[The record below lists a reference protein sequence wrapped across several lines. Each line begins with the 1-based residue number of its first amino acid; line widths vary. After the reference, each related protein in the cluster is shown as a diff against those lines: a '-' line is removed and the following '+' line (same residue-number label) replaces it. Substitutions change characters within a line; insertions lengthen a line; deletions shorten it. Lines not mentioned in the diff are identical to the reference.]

1 MSFAWVGEQLRQICR
16 TSGVRVSFD
25 TTNTR
30 DSFYRVSVEYVLNV
44 CSRCDSQMEYFN
56 ISVVSNIFLC
66 FGYFA
71 FSWWY
76 NLSSYMTGPQVIL
89 LVFGLTEKMF
99 AISLLGLPG
108 ILALTTFVLQEL
120 CLQQWLHVHA
130 HVFCRRG

>member
-1 MSFAWVGEQLRQICR
+1 MGEQLRQICR

-30 DSFYRVSVEYVLNV
+30 DSFFRVSVEYVLNV
-44 CSRCDSQMEYFN
+44 CSRCDSQMECLN

-66 FGYFA
+66 FGHFA

-76 NLSSYMTGPQVIL
+76 NLSSYMAGPQVIL
-89 LVFGLTEKMF
+89 LMFGLMEKMF
-99 AISLLGLPG
+99 VNSLLGLPG
-108 ILALTTFVLQEL
+108 ILGLTTFVLQEL
-120 CLQQWLHVHA
+120 CLQQWLHVRA